1 MTVKEFFESCTNI
14 KNYEVKI
21 TDDYDKVISTDMN
34 EIRKE
39 SSTKFDIYKMLEI
52 KSWCFSISDNC
63 YFIVA
68 KHR

>member
-1 MTVKEFFESCTNI
+1 MNVKEFFNSCTNI
-14 KNYEVKI
+14 KNYDVNI

-52 KSWCFSISDNC
+52 KSWYFSISDNC